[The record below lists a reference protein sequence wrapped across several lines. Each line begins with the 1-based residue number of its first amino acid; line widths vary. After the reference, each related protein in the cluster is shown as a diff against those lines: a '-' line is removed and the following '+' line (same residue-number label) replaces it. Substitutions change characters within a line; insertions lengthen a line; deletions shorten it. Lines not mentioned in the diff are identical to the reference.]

1 MLTDVPWSASS
12 RAKLAL
18 STSSPHHA
26 PAVTQH
32 APYFKGTAIVHGEF
46 KELSLDDFKGNYLVL
61 FFHPLDF
68 TFVCPPEMI
77 AFRGKASAFHDANWE
92 VVAVSGDSHLSHS
105 RLDHRPRKK
114 GGLGHMNIARL
125 SDWTQRISRDCG
137 TAVLR
142 EGPGLALRGLF
153 VMDPN
158 GVSKHVS
165 VSDLPMGRSVGETLC
180 LVKAS
185 QFVEVPGEVCPAN

>member
-1 MLTDVPWSASS
+1 MDVPRHGCRHIGLSGSPETAVL
-12 RAKLAL
+12 REGPGLAL
-18 STSSPHHA
+18 RGLFVMDPNGVSKHIGLSGSP
-26 PAVTQH
+26 
-32 APYFKGTAIVHGEF
+32 E
-46 KELSLDDFKGNYLVL
+46 
-61 FFHPLDF
+61 
-68 TFVCPPEMI
+68 
-77 AFRGKASAFHDANWE
+77 
-92 VVAVSGDSHLSHS
+92 
-105 RLDHRPRKK
+105 
-114 GGLGHMNIARL
+114 
-125 SDWTQRISRDCG
+125 